1 VKSRVSA
8 SFARRSAAVRL
19 PLAARRYSRF
29 VYLTKLVLPAAA
41 CALLLLVA
49 AWPRLEA
56 VFETVHFDMPRI
68 DLSEARDLHMAK
80 ARYTG
85 IDRQERPFTIT
96 ADVARQNA
104 ADGTSAGAGN
114 LITLDRPKG
123 DLTTVGG
130 NWLEL
135 SGSTGLYQPQPQ
147 LLDLF
152 GEVALYQ
159 DKGNEFHS
167 TTAHVDMADGTAMGD
182 DPVTGQGPFGN
193 VTAEGFRILQRGD
206 TIIFTG
212 HAKLELQPRGTSHP

>member
-1 VKSRVSA
+1 MRARA
-8 SFARRSAAVRL
+8 SGSFGPRSGAARL

-29 VYLTKLVLPAAA
+29 VYLTKLLLPAAA
-41 CALLLLVA
+41 CGLLLLIAV
-49 AWPRLEA
+49 WPRLEG
-56 VFETVHFDMPRI
+56 VFETVRFTVPRI

-85 IDRQERPFTIT
+85 IDRQDRPFTIT
-96 ADVARQNA
+96 ADVARQKPA
-104 ADGTSAGAGN
+104 AESNGGNDN
-114 LITLDRPKG
+114 LITLERPKG
-123 DLTTVGG
+123 DLTTAGG

-135 SGSTGLYQPQPQ
+135 SASTGLYQPQPQ

-167 TTAHVDMADGTAMGD
+167 TTAHIDMAAGTAEGD

-193 VTAEGFRILQRGD
+193 VTADGFRILERGD
-206 TIIFTG
+206 TIIFKG
-212 HAKLELQPRGTSHP
+212 RAKLEIQPRGTSSP